1 MQKHIHE
8 EKKNTNEQ
16 LFEAS
21 FKDDFNSTFT
31 RLTEIQEEIITKKIE
46 ELEAQLQE
54 IENAVIEIINRAQR
68 RKS

>member
-68 RKS
+68 HKS